1 MATKPTREQER
12 AADLLAQTLLTIAEA
27 ARLDSRGSLD
37 ERILGE
43 IAERLVRASSAFDVN
58 VITNRALEVRGR
70 SLGLRSGCSDLL
82 GLFEDEV
89 RPFDL
94 LLKSDD
100 QFKALI
106 ARLEE
111 ELGDV

>member
-1 MATKPTREQER
+1 MATKPTREQEH
-12 AADLLAQTLLTIAEA
+12 AGDLLAQTLLNIAEA
-27 ARLDSRGSLD
+27 ARLDGRGNLT
-37 ERILGE
+37 EGILRE
-43 IAERLVRASSAFDVN
+43 IADRLARASSTFDLD
-58 VITNRALEVRGR
+58 VIVNRALESRGR

-100 QFKALI
+100 EFKALI